1 MTRSFLNSAKGNDQ
15 INDMQSGPGTADVI
29 QLNGFGTSFDEFS
42 EITAAATEVGG
53 DVVIDFG
60 GGDTLT
66 LVGRTIAQL
75 DANDFV
81 FG

>member
-1 MTRSFLNSAKGNDQ
+1 MFFSLRSATANDQ
-15 INDMQSGPGTADVI
+15 INDLESGPGTADVI
-29 QLNGFGTSFDEFS
+29 QLIGFGTNFDEFS
-42 EITAAATEVGG
+42 EITGAATEVGG
-53 DVVIDFG
+53 DVIIDFG

-66 LVGRTIAQL
+66 LIGRTIAQL